1 LRETK
6 TQLCWCSAN
15 TPCRLKI
22 TQRAEIIFSFLAA
35 AAAAQRRFIL
45 GIVLCNEYA
54 CINIALPSLRAPA
67 SINFSLLP
75 FSRAGFGCVCC
86 GQSIAP
92 ESPAAC
98 CMSAARN
105 LRQHFS
111 RLRVDKS
118 AINFIFR
125 GDNWKKTLAF
135 PPLFAAAATRSNATL
150 FHVSLCSP
158 SSSKAGVCVTCKI
171 RSN

>member
-22 TQRAEIIFSFLAA
+22 TQRAEIIFSFLAAA

-125 GDNWKKTLAF
+125 GDKLEKDARFPAF
-135 PPLFAAAATRSNATL
+135 VCGGGNAIKCDTFSRVPLQPKQQQS
-150 FHVSLCSP
+150 
-158 SSSKAGVCVTCKI
+158 GCV
-171 RSN
+171 RDL